1 MKKFILTVL
10 VIIFSALSVNAEQVF
25 YFAGRPSY
33 VRTAV
38 GGTRSLNNYGSNAAF
53 APRTRHINSQ
63 RAIADARRRRFER
76 RMAKDRFARP
86 YGYSYDML
94 RPARLSTPSQVSR
107 FSRDIQISTTS
118 KGHLRN
124 GVIYYD

>member
-1 MKKFILTVL
+1 MKKFILLLSTM
-10 VIIFSALSVNAEQVF
+10 IFTGLCVNAQQVH
-25 YFAGRPSY
+25 YFGGHPSA
-33 VRTAV
+33 VRTPSGAY
-38 GGTRSLNNYGSNAAF
+38 RSINNYGSNAAF